1 MRTWKVGELAKQT
14 GLTVRTLHHYD
25 QIGLLS
31 PSHRTAAGHR
41 LYAEGDVGRLQ
52 QIVSLRSLGFALDDI
67 RAVLRDGMAPLDVVR
82 MHAAR
87 LREQIQAQQRLAD
100 RLDRVA
106 AGLRAD
112 RVSPDDLLHAIEET
126 TRMEQYYTPEQ
137 MQQLN
142 QRREILGDDRIRE
155 VEAEWPRL
163 MDEVRTEMRAGTDP
177 ATPRVQELARRW
189 MGLLAEFTGGDPGI
203 ERSARAVWDSE
214 STVNGMDAGEMREMM
229 GYIGRARAA
238 EPAAVDG
245 SGS

>member
-41 LYAEGDVGRLQ
+41 LYVEGDVGRLQ
-52 QIVSLRSLGFALDDI
+52 QVVSLRSLGFALDDI
-67 RAVLRDGMAPLDVVR
+67 RAVLRDGMAPLEVVR

-87 LREQIQAQQRLAD
+87 LREQIRAQQQLAD

-106 AGLRAD
+106 AGLRD
-112 RVSPDDLLHAIEET
+112 HRVSPDDLIHAIEET

-137 MQQLN
+137 MEKLN
-142 QRREILGDDRIRE
+142 HRREILGDDRIRQ

-163 MDEVRTEMRAGTDP
+163 MDEVRTEMQAGTDP

-189 MGLLAEFTGGDPGI
+189 MALLAEFTGGDAGI
-203 ERSARAVWDSE
+203 ERSARAVWDNE
-214 STVNGMDAGEMREMM
+214 SNVNGIDAAEMREMM
-229 GYIGRARAA
+229 GYIGRAKAA
-238 EPAAVDG
+238 G
-245 SGS
+245 SA

>member
-41 LYAEGDVGRLQ
+41 LYGEVDVGRLQ
-52 QIVSLRSLGFALDDI
+52 QIVSLRSLGFALDDV
-67 RAVLRDGMAPLDVVR
+67 RAVLRDGMAPLEVVR

-87 LREQIQAQQRLAD
+87 LREQIHAQQRLAD

-106 AGLRAD
+106 AGLEHAH
-112 RVSPDDLLHAIEET
+112 RVSPDELIHTIEEI

-137 MQQLN
+137 MEYLN
-142 QRREILGDDRIRE
+142 QRREIVGEARIRE

-163 MDEVRTEMRAGTDP
+163 MDEVRAEMQAGTDP
-177 ATPRVQELARRW
+177 ADPRVQELARRW

-203 ERSARAVWDSE
+203 ARSASAVWE
-214 STVNGMDAGEMREMM
+214 NETEVQGINAAEMREIM
-229 GYIGRARAA
+229 GYIGRAKAA
-238 EPAAVDG
+238 G
-245 SGS
+245 SAS

>member
-41 LYAEGDVGRLQ
+41 LYVESDVGRLQ
-52 QIVSLRSLGFALDDI
+52 QVVSLRSLGFALDDI
-67 RAVLRDGMAPLDVVR
+67 RAVLRDGMAPLEVVR

-87 LREQIQAQQRLAD
+87 LREQIRAQQQLAD
-100 RLDRVA
+100 RLERVA
-106 AGLRAD
+106 TGLRANQ
-112 RVSPDDLLHAIEET
+112 VSPDDLIHAIEET

-177 ATPRVQELARRW
+177 SEPRVQELARRW
-189 MGLLAEFTGGDPGI
+189 NALFAEFTGGDAGI
-203 ERSARAVWDSE
+203 ARSARAVWDNETS
-214 STVNGMDAGEMREMM
+214 VHGMDSAEMREMI
-229 GYIGRARAA
+229 GYICRAKEAKQA
-238 EPAAVDG
+238 
-245 SGS
+245 